1 MYVINQ
7 QTRDN
12 NILTLHDVFK
22 IYQNTGGLRLVKTEE
37 NEKYISIIICGVFR
51 IRKNKKNNKITL
63 WGYKLRDKHTGV
75 WTRRNSFPGKI
86 FLFWSKKSASDM
98 DDWLKYA
105 ISYIIKSLIEAGYSI
120 EDKLYLFRVGD
131 EEEHSESRYVST
143 LYPLSVYNSYSYG
156 RYGIIHCLDKTAS
169 FNYPDNVQYISR
181 HDLLE
186 EIKNKIYHRAL
197 KIIGVDNEL
206 NASKALS
213 KAIWIMVD
221 KKIFAQYSRASH
233 CSIAY
238 NSIRQALFEGY
249 LDFSKRIHILD
260 DIDFCGLWPMVGLL
274 RQQHKKGQFMLS
286 GKSKELYERLCFPYE
301 LSYGEFRSL
310 RHVSF
315 SLVYALI
322 YNHDN
327 ASFRLTVR
335 LLRHPLIRNYPVRAI
350 YWIIDYISIRAYPEK
365 ENDIYRI
372 CSKWLE
378 YHRDLFKNIG
388 FYDRNTESRQTSRWE
403 METNQLCHAI
413 DWLLAEE
420 RLIHKN
426 QEWPS
431 FWRLSDEWTR
441 QVKNNVIPVTPKWK
455 GTGINW
461 QKVDNGVNE
470 LITFDALCQ
479 EGQEMEHCV
488 ASYADW
494 CASGEYIAISV
505 MMDNERATLG
515 LSRKEHDFTYQFDQM
530 RGFRN
535 QAVSRNML
543 IKGRH
548 ILKIINSSLKR

>member
-1 MYVINQ
+1 
-7 QTRDN
+7 
-12 NILTLHDVFK
+12 
-22 IYQNTGGLRLVKTEE
+22 
-37 NEKYISIIICGVFR
+37 
-51 IRKNKKNNKITL
+51 
-63 WGYKLRDKHTGV
+63 
-75 WTRRNSFPGKI
+75 
-86 FLFWSKKSASDM
+86 M

-156 RYGIIHCLDKTAS
+156 RYGIIHCLGKTAS

-186 EIKNKIYHRAL
+186 EIKNKIYHRTL

-238 NSIRQALFEGY
+238 NSIRQALFEDY

-286 GKSKELYERLCFPYE
+286 GKTKELYERLCFPYE

-310 RHVSF
+310 RHVSL

-335 LLRHPLIRNYPVRAI
+335 LLRHPLIKNYPVRAI

-441 QVKNNVIPVTPKWK
+441 QVKNNVIPATQKWK

-461 QKVDNGVNE
+461 QKIDNCVNE

-505 MMDNERATLG
+505 LMDNERATLG
-515 LSRKEHDFTYQFDQM
+515 LSRKEHDLTYQFDQM
-530 RGFRN
+530 RGIRN

-548 ILKIINSSLKR
+548 ILKIINSSLKG

>member
-1 MYVINQ
+1 
-7 QTRDN
+7 
-12 NILTLHDVFK
+12 
-22 IYQNTGGLRLVKTEE
+22 
-37 NEKYISIIICGVFR
+37 
-51 IRKNKKNNKITL
+51 
-63 WGYKLRDKHTGV
+63 
-75 WTRRNSFPGKI
+75 
-86 FLFWSKKSASDM
+86 
-98 DDWLKYA
+98 
-105 ISYIIKSLIEAGYSI
+105 
-120 EDKLYLFRVGD
+120 
-131 EEEHSESRYVST
+131 
-143 LYPLSVYNSYSYG
+143 
-156 RYGIIHCLDKTAS
+156 
-169 FNYPDNVQYISR
+169 
-181 HDLLE
+181 
-186 EIKNKIYHRAL
+186 
-197 KIIGVDNEL
+197 
-206 NASKALS
+206 
-213 KAIWIMVD
+213 
-221 KKIFAQYSRASH
+221 
-233 CSIAY
+233 
-238 NSIRQALFEGY
+238 
-249 LDFSKRIHILD
+249 
-260 DIDFCGLWPMVGLL
+260 
-274 RQQHKKGQFMLS
+274 
-286 GKSKELYERLCFPYE
+286 
-301 LSYGEFRSL
+301 
-310 RHVSF
+310 
-315 SLVYALI
+315 
-322 YNHDN
+322 
-327 ASFRLTVR
+327 
-335 LLRHPLIRNYPVRAI
+335 RAI

-441 QVKNNVIPVTPKWK
+441 QVKNNVIPVIPKWK

-505 MMDNERATLG
+505 LMDNERATLG
-515 LSRKEHDFTYQFDQM
+515 LSRKEHDLTYQFDQM
-530 RGFRN
+530 RGIRN

>member
-1 MYVINQ
+1 MNVINHL
-7 QTRDN
+7 TSN
-12 NILTLHDVFK
+12 NNKLSVHEFFK
-22 IYQNTGGLRLVKTEE
+22 VCQNAGILRLVKTEE
-37 NEKYISIIICGVFR
+37 DENYIYIIICGVYR
-51 IRKNKKNNKITL
+51 IQKNKKNGNISL
-63 WGYKLRDKHTGV
+63 WVYKLKDKNTGI
-75 WTRRNSFPGKI
+75 WIRRNSFPCKI
-86 FLFWSKKSASDM
+86 YLFWSNKAAHDM

-105 ISYIIKSLIEAGYSI
+105 ITHIIKSLINAGYSI
-120 EDKLYLFRVGD
+120 EDKIYLFRIG
-131 EEEHSESRYVST
+131 EEEKHDESIYIST
-143 LYPLSVYNSYSYG
+143 LYPSSVYYSHHYEMHD
-156 RYGIIHCLDKTAS
+156 IIHCLGKTAS
-169 FNYPDNVQYISR
+169 FNYPCDVQYISK

-186 EIKNKIYHRAL
+186 EIKNKIYHRVL
-197 KIIGVDNEL
+197 KIIGVDNKF
-206 NASKALS
+206 NASKALC

-221 KKIFAQYSRASH
+221 KKIFAQYARASH

-238 NSIRQALFEGY
+238 NSIRQSLFEDY

-286 GKSKELYERLCFPYE
+286 GKTKELYERLCFPYE

-310 RHVSF
+310 RHVSL

-335 LLRHPLIRNYPVRAI
+335 LLRHPLIKNYPVRAI

-441 QVKNNVIPVTPKWK
+441 QVKNNVIPATQKWK

-461 QKVDNGVNE
+461 QKIDNCVNE

-505 MMDNERATLG
+505 LMDNERATLG
-515 LSRKEHDFTYQFDQM
+515 LSRKEHDLTYQFDQM
-530 RGFRN
+530 RGIRN

-548 ILKIINSSLKR
+548 ILKIINSSLKG

>member
-63 WGYKLRDKHTGV
+63 WLYKLRDKHTGV

-86 FLFWSKKSASDM
+86 FLFWSKKSAYDM

-120 EDKLYLFRVGD
+120 EDKLYLFRVG
-131 EEEHSESRYVST
+131 EEEENSESRYIST
-143 LYPLSVYNSYSYG
+143 LYPLSVYNSYYYG
-156 RYGIIHCLDKTAS
+156 RYGIIHCLGKTAS

-238 NSIRQALFEGY
+238 NSIRQALFEDY

-286 GKSKELYERLCFPYE
+286 GKTKELYERLCFPYE

-310 RHVSF
+310 RHVSL

-322 YNHDN
+322 YSHDN

-335 LLRHPLIRNYPVRAI
+335 LLRHPLIKNYPVRAI

-372 CSKWLE
+372 CS
-378 YHRDLFKNIG
+378 I
-388 FYDRNTESRQTSRWE
+388 
-403 METNQLCHAI
+403 
-413 DWLLAEE
+413 
-420 RLIHKN
+420 
-426 QEWPS
+426 
-431 FWRLSDEWTR
+431 
-441 QVKNNVIPVTPKWK
+441 
-455 GTGINW
+455 
-461 QKVDNGVNE
+461 
-470 LITFDALCQ
+470 
-479 EGQEMEHCV
+479 
-488 ASYADW
+488 
-494 CASGEYIAISV
+494 
-505 MMDNERATLG
+505 
-515 LSRKEHDFTYQFDQM
+515 
-530 RGFRN
+530 
-535 QAVSRNML
+535 
-543 IKGRH
+543 
-548 ILKIINSSLKR
+548 

>member
-1 MYVINQ
+1 
-7 QTRDN
+7 
-12 NILTLHDVFK
+12 
-22 IYQNTGGLRLVKTEE
+22 
-37 NEKYISIIICGVFR
+37 
-51 IRKNKKNNKITL
+51 
-63 WGYKLRDKHTGV
+63 
-75 WTRRNSFPGKI
+75 
-86 FLFWSKKSASDM
+86 
-98 DDWLKYA
+98 
-105 ISYIIKSLIEAGYSI
+105 
-120 EDKLYLFRVGD
+120 
-131 EEEHSESRYVST
+131 
-143 LYPLSVYNSYSYG
+143 
-156 RYGIIHCLDKTAS
+156 
-169 FNYPDNVQYISR
+169 
-181 HDLLE
+181 
-186 EIKNKIYHRAL
+186 
-197 KIIGVDNEL
+197 
-206 NASKALS
+206 
-213 KAIWIMVD
+213 AIWIMVD
-221 KKIFAQYSRASH
+221 KKIFAQYARASH

-238 NSIRQALFEGY
+238 NSIRQALFEDY
-249 LDFSKRIHILD
+249 LDFSKRIHIVND
-260 DIDFCGLWPMVGLL
+260 MDFFGLWPMVGRL
-274 RQQHKKGQFMLS
+274 RQQHKNGQFILS
-286 GKSKELYERLCFPYE
+286 GKTKELYEKISFPCK

-310 RHVSF
+310 RHVSL
-315 SLVYALI
+315 SLVYAL
-322 YNHDN
+322 NDKHDN
-327 ASFRLTVR
+327 ASFRFTVR
-335 LLRHPLIRNYPVRAI
+335 LLRHPLIKNYPVRAI
-350 YWIIDYISIRAYPEK
+350 YWIIDYISIRAYSEK

-441 QVKNNVIPVTPKWK
+441 QVKNNVIPVIPKWK

-505 MMDNERATLG
+505 LMDNERATLG
-515 LSRKEHDFTYQFDQM
+515 LSRKEHDLTYQFDQM
-530 RGFRN
+530 RGIRN